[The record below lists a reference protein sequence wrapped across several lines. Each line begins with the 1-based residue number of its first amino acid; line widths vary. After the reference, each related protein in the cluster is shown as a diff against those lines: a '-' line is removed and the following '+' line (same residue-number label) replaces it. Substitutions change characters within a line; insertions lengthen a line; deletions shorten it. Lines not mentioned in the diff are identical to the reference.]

1 MKLVKHNHLNPIYP
15 SALGG
20 LLDRFLQ
27 DSFGEMDKRFSPA
40 VDISEDES
48 QFEIQVVVPGM
59 KKQDFK
65 VDLTDGR
72 LTISGERKIEEK
84 KEGKNFHSLE
94 SQFGAFSR
102 VFYVPDNVEADKIE
116 AIYEDGILK
125 ITLPKAEKKVNKALI
140 EVK

>member
-1 MKLVKHNHLNPIYP
+1 MKLVKYNQLDPMFP
-15 SALGG
+15 STFGGFFDKFFNESLGEIN
-20 LLDRFLQ
+20 R
-27 DSFGEMDKRFSPA
+27 KFSPA

-72 LTISGERKIEEK
+72 LSISGERKIEEK

-102 VFYVPDNVEADKIE
+102 VFYVPDNIQADKIE

-125 ITLPKAEKKVNKALI
+125 ISLPKAEKKSNKALI